1 MAKSMTWFQLLK
13 LCKKH
18 GRQRMLNV
26 LKLQQQQLE
35 NKQAAI
41 WADGGTCPK
50 GMNATI
56 AMQLETIA
64 KLSLMS
70 DQDVLDLLGGRK
82 R

>member
-1 MAKSMTWFQLLK
+1 MAKAMTWFQLLK

-18 GRQRMLNV
+18 GRERVLNL
-26 LKLQQQQLE
+26 LKMQTEQLE
-35 NKQAAI
+35 NRQAMI

-50 GMNATI
+50 ALSATI
-56 AMQLETIA
+56 AKQLETITT
-64 KLSLMS
+64 LSLMS